1 MATVQCS
8 TTLNAAPPRV
18 FEVFTDLARGA
29 ERIQAI
35 KKLELLTPGPLR
47 VGTRF
52 RETRL
57 MFGKEASEEFEVTE
71 LEANRLYSTACD
83 SCGVRFRMRFEFR
96 PDGAGTRV
104 DMRVDTEPH
113 TFFAKLMSP
122 LSGLVLKSCV
132 KAFEADM
139 ADLRKVCET
148 R

>member
-8 TTLNAAPPRV
+8 TTLDAAPERV
-18 FEVFTDLARGA
+18 FEAFTDLARGP

-35 KKLELLTPGPLR
+35 KRLEVLTPGPLR

-57 MFGKEASEEFEVTE
+57 MFGKEATEEFEVTE

-83 SCGVRFRMRFEFR
+83 SCGVRFGMRFEFH
-96 PDGAGTRV
+96 PEGAGTRI

-122 LSGLVLKSCV
+122 LSGMMLKSCV
-132 KAFEADM
+132 KAFEADV
-139 ADLRKVCET
+139 ADLRKVCEA